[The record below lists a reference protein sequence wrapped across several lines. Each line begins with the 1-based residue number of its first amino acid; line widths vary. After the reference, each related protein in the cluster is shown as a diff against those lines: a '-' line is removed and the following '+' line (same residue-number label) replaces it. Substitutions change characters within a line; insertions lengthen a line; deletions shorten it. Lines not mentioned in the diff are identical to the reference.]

1 MRRRWR
7 WQRAIIS
14 VAMAA
19 IVMAAVVVT
28 VTVMAGRHDGLHAG
42 LPDHRG
48 RHVGLTGSGH
58 GPIGIA
64 APLVAIGVNLR
75 GHKKGAVVLLLW
87 RAWRHYRSDDVTGL
101 RVTVLGSNT
110 PVVEGVTRQLARTV
124 GYVPLP
130 AIARRSGVR

>member
-75 GHKKGAVVLLLW
+75 GHKKGTVVLLLW

>member
-64 APLVAIGVNLR
+64 APLVAIGINLR
-75 GHKKGAVVLLLW
+75 GHKKGTVVLLLW

-101 RVTVLGSNT
+101 RVTVLGNNT
-110 PVVEGVTRQLARTV
+110 PVVEGVARKLARTV
-124 GYVPLP
+124 CDIPQP
-130 AIARRSGVR
+130 AIARRSGIR